1 MQTDSI
7 FSRRPL
13 ATLSFVLMLL
23 LSACGGQGQPASGD
37 QGEGE
42 ASVAEATQPS
52 SGIAQA
58 TGVCINSYYPVVQG
72 VSHVYAGNSPD
83 VGAFTFTQ
91 TVSEV
96 RSDGFTLTSQFD
108 DLTLTQ
114 EWSCGPD
121 GIALLD
127 YAGGGAA
134 AISTEGLQGT
144 FTTTEMTGVTLP
156 ANLSAGS
163 TWNQAFSLEAVLDMG
178 EAGEASGTGSATIDY
193 QAIGIESVTVPAGTF
208 DAMRVESTLSTNIE
222 ATFAGLTVPVMLTTH
237 TVSWYVEGVGWV
249 KAEETA
255 TFEGAEPIVTTIE
268 LQSYTIP

>member
-1 MQTDSI
+1 M
-7 FSRRPL
+7 
-13 ATLSFVLMLL
+13 VLL
-23 LSACGGQGQPASGD
+23 LSACGGQGQLSSGG
-37 QGEGE
+37 QEGGE
-42 ASVAEATQPS
+42 APVAEATQSS
-52 SGIAQA
+52 SGGAQV
-58 TGVCINSYYPVVQG
+58 TGACANSFYPVVQG
-72 VSHVYAGNSPD
+72 ASHVYSGNSPE

-96 RSDGFTLTSQFD
+96 RADGFTLTSQYD

-114 EWSCGPD
+114 QWSCGPD

-134 AISTEGLQGT
+134 AISTAGLQGT
-144 FTTTEMTGVTLP
+144 FTTTEMSGVTLP
-156 ANLSAGS
+156 ASMSPGS
-163 TWNQAFSLEAVLDMG
+163 TWNQAFSLEALLDMG

-193 QAIGIESVTVPAGTF
+193 QAIGTESVTVPAGTF

-222 ATFAGLTVPVMLTTH
+222 ATFAGLTVPVMLTTQ
-237 TVSWYVEGVGWV
+237 TVSWFVDGVGWI

-255 TFEGAEPIVTTIE
+255 TFEGAESMVTTIE